1 MRKIDIDKNLEYNKE
16 DNKEEYS
23 KIKKRKIE
31 GRVSPNYIIR
41 FSSVFTSTIVYRTK
55 LVWFNI
61 WFR

>member
-41 FSSVFTSTIVYRTK
+41 FSSVFSSTIVYRTK
-55 LVWFNI
+55 LV
-61 WFR
+61 